1 MKTRLESAMKVCG
14 LALLAGI
21 GAGCAAQ
28 GEGPTMSDVQQM
40 AEQAAQDAQAAR
52 TAAEEAQST
61 ASEARE
67 MASGAQSTANEALSA
82 ANEAQACCDANSE
95 KMDRMFERSQSK

>member
-1 MKTRLESAMKVCG
+1 MKTRLESAMKVFG
-14 LALLAGI
+14 LALLVGI

-28 GEGPTMSDVQQM
+28 GEGPTMADLQQM
-40 AEQAAQDAQAAR
+40 AERASQDAEAAR
-52 TAAEEAQST
+52 TAAEEAREA
-61 ASEARE
+61 ASEARQ

>member
-1 MKTRLESAMKVCG
+1 MKTRFESVTKLCG
-14 LALLAGI
+14 LALLAAV

-28 GEGPTMSDVQQM
+28 GEGPTVADVQQM
-40 AEQAAQDAQAAR
+40 AERAAEDAEAAR
-52 TAAEEAQST
+52 TAAEEAREA
-61 ASEARE
+61 ASEARQ

-82 ANEAQACCDANSE
+82 ANESQACCDANSE